1 MSSEVPPSEAY
12 FHNEDH
18 LETTE
23 KQANKSVEGIAR
35 KDNVTTEWEKFL
47 NEIIPGEWRERIKK
61 LQNINQQIRDDLRSA
76 VKKKEKAGQKF
87 RHKFPPLRISLKE
100 DDLLDNIANQ
110 LIEMQN
116 VLGRDT
122 STHDNYIHELL
133 WEELEE
139 ETELI
144 SIINEKIHDLRGG
157 GKKKTRRK
165 RRKKKK
171 TRRKSKRKKKT
182 RKRIKRKKRTRRK
195 KKKKTR
201 RRQ

>member
-1 MSSEVPPSEAY
+1 MSSGCAFCEAY

-23 KQANKSVEGIAR
+23 KQANDSEEGKKR
-35 KDNVTTEWEKFL
+35 TQKVTTEWEKFL

-61 LQNINQQIRDDLRSA
+61 LQNINQQIHDDLISA
-76 VKKKEKAGQKF
+76 VKKKEKNGPKF
-87 RHKFPPLRISLKE
+87 RHKVPPLRISLKE

-110 LIEMQN
+110 LIEMQD

-122 STHDNYIHELL
+122 ATHDNYIHELL

-139 ETELI
+139 EETELI
-144 SIINEKIHDLRGG
+144 SIIFEKIHELRGG
-157 GKKKTRRK
+157 GKRKKKTKRK

-195 KKKKTR
+195 
-201 RRQ
+201 